1 MTVSTSARAHR
12 PAPDSDHLIEMKTGT
27 GRGKDAVDIE
37 ALKKLKA
44 GEQP

>member
-1 MTVSTSARAHR
+1 MPIGTLRIPIASI
-12 PAPDSDHLIEMKTGT
+12 DHLIEMKTGT

-37 ALKKLKA
+37 ALKKLEA